1 MLEMVSA
8 IKKKRFIIILV
19 SLCSYL
25 KAEPSD
31 TAGRFYFQFGVKR
44 AWNYYFKQPESLV
57 NCNLYTVI
65 DLPSPGLHYGITY
78 NKNNYFVGLRH
89 SINQRSTIIDENP
102 FSCERMQDSNLILE
116 MDSLYGKINIHSVEL
131 MAGYTI
137 LKRRGIGFNI
147 FGFYCPIALAGN
159 SFTTARFYKD
169 STVNGFA
176 QRKPGAVFGFGFNT
190 DIKITKRLQC
200 RLGIQFDRIKIET
213 TDPKFKGSIDPAI
226 PRENRYNFEG
236 KLYGFNMN
244 VIYRL

>member
-1 MLEMVSA
+1 M
-8 IKKKRFIIILV
+8 
-19 SLCSYL
+19 SYL
-25 KAEPSD
+25 KINNIKWLLLVLGTMTCYVAKASD

-44 AWNYYFKQPESLV
+44 AWNCYFEQPESLV

-137 LKRRGIGFNI
+137 LKRHGIGFNI

-200 RLGIQFDRIKIET
+200 VLGIQFDRIKIET

-244 VIYRL
+244 VIYSL

>member
-1 MLEMVSA
+1 
-8 IKKKRFIIILV
+8 
-19 SLCSYL
+19 L
-25 KAEPSD
+25 KAEASD

-44 AWNYYFKQPESLV
+44 TWNYYFKQPESLV
-57 NCNLYTVI
+57 NCNLYTVV
-65 DLPSPGLHYGITY
+65 DLPAPGLHYGITY

-137 LKRRGIGFNI
+137 LKRRGIGFII

-176 QRKPGAVFGFGFNT
+176 QRRPSAVYGFGVNA
-190 DIKITKRLQC
+190 DIDISKRIQC
-200 RLGIQFDRIKIET
+200 RIGLQFDRIRIE
-213 TDPKFKGSIDPAI
+213 SIDPSLKGR
-226 PRENRYNFEG
+226 PDQNMPKENNHNFAG

-244 VIYRL
+244 VIYKL